1 MKCNHCGQE
10 LIPGAKFCNHC
21 GQPVLIEQPQPQ
33 PQPQVQ
39 EQPHVQEQ
47 SQFQPQQQIP
57 QGDFNVYQNPGF
69 NGSMPPPQQPNKQV
83 PGYGLGIAAMIVGI
97 ASLAFLS
104 IAGAIV
110 GLILSIK
117 ATNLAK
123 EAGMTNS
130 MAKAGL
136 VCSIVGLAVSVL
148 FSIVLLALLPD
159 LLDLYFYGLF
169 LS

>member
-10 LIPGAKFCNHC
+10 LLPGAKFCNHC
-21 GQPVLIEQPQPQ
+21 GQPVPVEQPQ

-39 EQPHVQEQ
+39 EQA
-47 SQFQPQQQIP
+47 QFQPQQQGP
-57 QGDFNVYQNPGF
+57 QGNFNSNYNPGF
-69 NGSMPPPQQPNKQV
+69 NGSMPPPQQPGKQV
-83 PGYGLGIAAMIVGI
+83 PGHGLGIAAMIVGI

-104 IAGAIV
+104 LAGAIV

-117 ATNLAK
+117 ATNQAK
-123 EAGMTNS
+123 EAGVVNN

-136 VCSIVGLAVSVL
+136 VCSIIGLVL
-148 FSIVLLALLPD
+148 SFIFTIVFTLLLPD
-159 LLDLYFYGLF
+159 LLELYFYGLY